1 MTKCEKTIKITQE
14 NYENIIQLKAK
25 LELETKKP
33 QRPNDAI
40 THLFQNQKEEKEKN
54 EG

>member
-1 MTKCEKTIKITQE
+1 VTKCDKTIKVTQE

-25 LELETKKP
+25 LELKTKKP
-33 QRPNDAI
+33 QIPNDAI
-40 THLFQNQKEEKEKN
+40 THLFQNQKEEETN